1 MLNIENLYVKG
12 FEMEY
17 LINYKYQNV
26 LYPSPISRDKDHLSI
41 AVNVVALTHQPSL
54 VRSQ

>member
-1 MLNIENLYVKG
+1 MLNIENLYVKVL
-12 FEMEY
+12 EMEY

>member
-26 LYPSPISRDKDHLSI
+26 LYRSSNQQRQGSS
-41 AVNVVALTHQPSL
+41 VNSG
-54 VRSQ
+54 